1 MVDGTQSLND
11 DAPGRG
17 GGDGA
22 RDETPA
28 TIGPY
33 KVLGRLGKGG
43 MGEVFK
49 ARHDRTD
56 KLAAIKRIK
65 GEHATPSQVRQF
77 ELELRHLASV
87 DADANIVKL
96 IECGPGEG
104 PVGHPWYA
112 MEYVEGSWAL
122 DDEQALA
129 SLGLVERVRLLRD
142 AARGLGHAHRLGVVH
157 SDVKP
162 SNIIVIPTDRGP
174 VGKLTD
180 FGLAHLRTPWAGGS
194 GGMRG
199 GTPAY
204 LSPEP
209 SGPEPTRAQ
218 DVYAMGMTM
227 CQVLGG
233 ARQEVGWSVP
243 EGLGRL
249 LTRIIGRALAPSPEG
264 RYPSARELS
273 RDLDR
278 WLASPVGAWRERWKA
293 WAGRR
298 PALGVAVCAL
308 VGALV
313 ALLCTGW
320 VIGSGLATLTEIPLS
335 LGAASSHAMEDVRV
349 LLLKDEP
356 PLRQAL
362 DAAGYG
368 HLQPTTRAG
377 KRVLCGLIAQKL
389 AGARPRVVAWD
400 LYFRAGAPEDEFLL
414 HGMRALDRANCGQ
427 VIGWDKWALGPL
439 PEQHPSDAIVA
450 AKIAQVG
457 ACPVEETRS
466 GVQAV
471 GLAVLHEGLDVQP
484 GFAMLA
490 AAKYRHSRHGGIG
503 RYVQVGLDL
512 RDGVV
517 RAAHRSGP
525 DASDA
530 TMEIERIEG
539 AQLATGHDS
548 PATGLVPSD
557 IAAHVALDRLDDEAL
572 KGVAWDAARFFEAGD
587 VDLARWANG
596 ACVVVG
602 SVQGGEDVRTLS
614 DGWTGPGPFIQ
625 AAMIQRLIPKES
637 MRFAGPAGSLAM
649 LTLAVALGG
658 GLAFLVSRDRSSIA
672 ARIVLGSGAALA
684 GAVLFVL
691 AAGVLVRYARYVSY
705 PQVPGV
711 ACVMSGV
718 LVAWWMPPRRRG
730 GWS

>member
-11 DAPGRG
+11 DAPDRG
-17 GGDGA
+17 GGDAA
-22 RDETPA
+22 RDEIPA

-33 KVLGRLGKGG
+33 RVLGRLGKGG

-49 ARHDRTD
+49 ARHEGTD
-56 KLAAIKRIK
+56 KLAAIKRVK
-65 GEHATPSQVRQF
+65 GEQATPSQARQF
-77 ELELRHLASV
+77 ELERRHLASV
-87 DADANIVKL
+87 DGDTNIVKL
-96 IECGPGEG
+96 IECGLAEEPS
-104 PVGHPWYA
+104 PYAWYA

-142 AARGLGHAHRLGVVH
+142 AAKGLGHAHRLGVVH

-162 SNIIVIPTDRGP
+162 SNIIVVPTDHGL
-174 VGKLTD
+174 VGKLAD
-180 FGLAHLRTPWAGGS
+180 FGLSHLRTPWRGGS
-194 GGMRG
+194 GGMHG

-204 LSPEP
+204 LAPEP
-209 SGPEPTRAQ
+209 SSGEPTRAQ

-233 ARQEVGWSVP
+233 ARQDVGWSVP
-243 EGLGRL
+243 EELGRG
-249 LTRIIGRALAPSPEG
+249 LTRIVRRAVAPSPAD
-264 RYPSARELS
+264 RYPSAEELS
-273 RDLDR
+273 RELDA
-278 WLASPVGAWRERWKA
+278 WLASPLAAGRERWKA

-298 PALGVAVCAL
+298 PALGVGVCAL
-308 VGALV
+308 VAAML
-313 ALLCTGW
+313 AWMCNGW
-320 VIGSGLATLTEIPLS
+320 VIGSGLATLTEIPLA
-335 LGAASSHAMEDVRV
+335 LGAARSQGMEDVRV
-349 LLLKDEP
+349 LFLGDEP
-356 PLRQAL
+356 PLRRAL

-368 HLQPTTRAG
+368 RLQPATRAG

-389 AGARPRVVAWD
+389 AAARPRVVAWD
-400 LYFRAGAPEDEFLL
+400 LYFRAGAPEDEVLL
-414 HGMRALDRANCGQ
+414 QGMRALEGANCGQ

-439 PEQHPSDAIVA
+439 PEEHPSDAILGA
-450 AKIAQVG
+450 RIAQVG

-471 GLAVLHEGLDVQP
+471 GLAVVHEGLDVQP

-490 AAKYRHSRHGGIG
+490 AAKYRHLRHGGAG

-512 RDGVV
+512 RDEVV
-517 RAAHRSGP
+517 RAAHRTGP
-525 DASDA
+525 NASDA
-530 TMEIERIEG
+530 TLEIERIEG
-539 AQLATGHDS
+539 SQIATGHDN

-557 IAAHVALDRLDDEAL
+557 IAAHVALDRPDDEAL
-572 KGVAWDAARFFEAGD
+572 RGVAWDAARFFEAGD
-587 VDLARWANG
+587 ADVARWARG

-614 DGWTGPGPFIQ
+614 DGWRGPGPFIQ
-625 AAMIQRLIPKES
+625 AAMIQRLIPKDS

-649 LTLAVALGG
+649 LGLAVALGG
-658 GLAFLVSRDRSSIA
+658 ALAFLVCRDRPPGVGRMMLA
-672 ARIVLGSGAALA
+672 GGAALA
-684 GAVLFVL
+684 GAVVLVL

-711 ACVMSGV
+711 ACVMSGM
-718 LVAWWMPPRRRG
+718 LVGWWIPRRRQG
-730 GWS
+730 GWT